1 MTPEQLAE
9 WAALTDAATMGPWEV
24 RRLSWP
30 QDSRDASDIVSPFGV
45 ISDAENMPKAADAA
59 FIAAARAAVPALI
72 AEVQR
77 LRTVLVGLQSSQG
90 GGRHKNRG
98 DFLMAGKPGMTGK
111 GLGGAR
117 PGAGRPTMSATG
129 EPSVHI
135 NVIVPPE
142 LAAVAAKLG
151 DGSYSKGVRL
161 ALQLAAQSIQ

>member
-1 MTPEQLAE
+1 VTPEQLAE

-77 LRTVLVGLQSSQG
+77 LR
-90 GGRHKNRG
+90 
-98 DFLMAGKPGMTGK
+98 
-111 GLGGAR
+111 
-117 PGAGRPTMSATG
+117 
-129 EPSVHI
+129 
-135 NVIVPPE
+135 
-142 LAAVAAKLG
+142 AAVK
-151 DGSYSKGVRL
+151 YTE
-161 ALQLAAQSIQ
+161 QLAERELYRQECEYALWDVMDGAQ